1 VYELDVKMRVIIK
14 WLTCPASGSQMRRI
28 LGLSIR
34 CPGNPKRKLSMRLT
48 TRVAALCVGF
58 FVCCQVSADE
68 LPQRWVSAGGALSEW
83 VIALGG
89 EAKLVGVDTTSQ
101 HPETLKALPSIG
113 YQRQLSAEGILSL
126 RPQIL
131 VGTEEMGPPPVLSQV
146 RSAGVQVELFSAQ
159 PDLSTLQ
166 NNLQRLGKL
175 LGAEDRATR
184 LLETYQQALEQQK
197 IGVTRAQLTKPSPG
211 VLLLLGHAGGKP
223 LIAGK
228 DTAADWLLQRAG
240 GHNLA
245 THTGYKPFSNESLV
259 SLDPDVLVFA
269 DRALSGDAA
278 RAALFKENPILASTR
293 AARDGRVI
301 ELDPTLL
308 VGGLGPRLPEAL
320 KKLAD
325 RFYPETDS
333 Q

>member
-1 VYELDVKMRVIIK
+1 
-14 WLTCPASGSQMRRI
+14 
-28 LGLSIR
+28 
-34 CPGNPKRKLSMRLT
+34 MRLS
-48 TRVAALCVGF
+48 TRVAALCVGL
-58 FVCCQVSADE
+58 FVSHHATAAE

-83 VIALGG
+83 VSALGG
-89 EAKLVGVDTTSQ
+89 ESKLVGVDTTSQ
-101 HPETLKALPSIG
+101 HPESLKALPSIG
-113 YQRQLSAEGILSL
+113 YQRQLSAEGVLSL

-131 VGTEEMGPPPVLSQV
+131 VGTEEMGPPPVLSQI
-146 RSAGVQVELFSAQ
+146 RSAGVRVELFSAQ
-159 PDLSTLQ
+159 ADVPTLQ
-166 NNLQRLGKL
+166 GNLQRLGKL
-175 LGAEDRATR
+175 LGAEDRATQ
-184 LLETYQQALEQQK
+184 LMATYQQALEQQK
-197 IGVTRAQLTKPSPG
+197 IRVTRAQLTQPSPG

-223 LIAGK
+223 LVAGK

-293 AARDGRVI
+293 AAREGRVI

-308 VGGLGPRLPEAL
+308 VGGLGPRLPDSL
-320 KKLAD
+320 KKLSD
-325 RFYPETDS
+325 SFYPEAGS

>member
-1 VYELDVKMRVIIK
+1 MR
-14 WLTCPASGSQMRRI
+14 LSNRI
-28 LGLSIR
+28 AGFCLGL
-34 CPGNPKRKLSMRLT
+34 L
-48 TRVAALCVGF
+48 
-58 FVCCQVSADE
+58 VSCHITADE

-83 VIALGG
+83 VSALGG
-89 EAKLVGVDTTSQ
+89 ESKLVGVDTTSQ

-131 VGTEEMGPPPVLSQV
+131 VGTEEMGPPPVLSQI
-146 RSAGVQVELFSAQ
+146 RSAGVQVEVFSAH
-159 PDLSTLQ
+159 PDLLTLQ
-166 NNLQRLGKL
+166 DNLLRLAKL
-175 LGAEDRATR
+175 LGAEGRAMQ
-184 LLETYQQALEQQK
+184 LLSDYQQALEQQK
-197 IGVTRAQLTKPSPG
+197 IRVTRAQLTKPSPG
-211 VLLLLGHAGGKP
+211 VLLVLGHAGGKP

-228 DTAADWLLQRAG
+228 DTAADWLLKRAG

-269 DRALSGDAA
+269 DRALSGDTA

-293 AARDGRVI
+293 AAKDGRVI

-308 VGGLGPRLPEAL
+308 VGGLGPRLPDSL

-325 RFYPETDS
+325 EFYPDVAAP
-333 Q
+333 

>member
-1 VYELDVKMRVIIK
+1 
-14 WLTCPASGSQMRRI
+14 
-28 LGLSIR
+28 
-34 CPGNPKRKLSMRLT
+34 MRLS
-48 TRVAALCVGF
+48 TRAAALCVGLL
-58 FVCCQVSADE
+58 VSHHVAAAE

-83 VIALGG
+83 ISALGG
-89 EAKLVGVDTTSQ
+89 ESKLVGVDTTSQ
-101 HPETLKALPSIG
+101 YPESLKALPSIG

-131 VGTEEMGPPPVLSQV
+131 VGTEETGPPPVLSQV

-166 NNLQRLGKL
+166 GNLQRLGKL
-175 LGAEDRATR
+175 LGAEDQASQVFQ
-184 LLETYQQALEQQK
+184 TYQQQLDQQK
-197 IGVTRAQLTKPSPG
+197 IRVTQAQVKEKSPG

-228 DTAADWLLQRAG
+228 DTAADWLLQQAG

-245 THTGYKPFSNESLV
+245 THSGYKPFSVESLV
-259 SLDPDVLVFA
+259 SLDPEVLVFA
-269 DRALSGDAA
+269 DRALTGDAA
-278 RAALFKENPILASTR
+278 RAALFKENPILSSTR
-293 AARDGRVI
+293 AAKDGRVM

-308 VGGLGPRLPEAL
+308 VGGLGPRLPDAM
-320 KKLAD
+320 KKLSDA
-325 RFYPETDS
+325 FYPGTAG